1 MKYFSFIFVLLIT
14 LALGYF
20 ASVPIGP
27 APPMGPLMD
36 PNHGFWQNMYSED
49 EIAEDEIAIPGLQ
62 GTVSVTYDEN
72 LIPHIF
78 AQNEEDLYRVQGYVT
93 AQHRLWQMEFQTM
106 AAAGRISEIVGPVA
120 LELDRMTRRKGLA
133 YGAELGLAYLKE
145 KDPETLKLV
154 EAYAEGV
161 NAYIDQIS
169 SAQLPVEYKILNY
182 RPEKWSGYK
191 SLLLLKYMSDM
202 LVGDRDLEYSNLRK
216 ILGKELLN
224 KLFPEFP
231 VDNDPVIEADRVWDF
246 EPIQVSKP
254 DSLNFPNDELVI
266 DPLPQP
272 EEGTGSN
279 NWAVS
284 GKKTRN
290 GYPIL
295 ANDPH

>member
-231 VDNDPVIEADRVWDF
+231 VDNDPVIEADRVWD
-246 EPIQVSKP
+246 
-254 DSLNFPNDELVI
+254 
-266 DPLPQP
+266 
-272 EEGTGSN
+272 
-279 NWAVS
+279 
-284 GKKTRN
+284 
-290 GYPIL
+290 
-295 ANDPH
+295 